1 MADIRTTTTNY
12 VHPTDPNL
20 LNIQA
25 MKFNNDGEPVVRTHV
40 DGITLEGDVIVDT
53 VSLSSS
59 TLAALETVTIS
70 NTSFAVT
77 NFPTTST
84 VYQGTDPWQVE
95 ATITGTNTVEF
106 SHDSAMIS
114 PFGRLK
120 ISQSRL
126 LGEWRIMYG
135 TTGPVEL
142 VSFTV
147 GSGSHSTSYVNNVS
161 SLTVTGV
168 LNDRVVRQSRQYFPY
183 IDGSGT
189 IAFITSRFNA
199 AVASVK
205 QMCGTFD
212 DSNGIFLQ
220 MNGLTPQVV
229 VRSGGV
235 DTEVIDQTN
244 WNINTFKAGDSAVK
258 NPAGYVIDFT
268 KAFQLVIETQWS
280 GTGRARVGISVN
292 GEIVNCHEFDHWNT
306 QTVPYMEQPS
316 LPVRWEIKNISTG
329 VAATM
334 AMIAYAVY
342 NEGYDYESGF
352 TNSVSSGAGDG
363 LTINSGQRGVL
374 AVRLRN
380 TVQSKPMRAF
390 ARLKNWN
397 VISNNNCRYRIMILQ
412 STADITTSTTWT
424 SVPGVGWCEYT
435 TDFAITNTPA
445 NSIVLVDSYAV
456 GNNGNSAGVTS
467 LTGIENRSAAIYQ
480 NYDST
485 SSMIF
490 AVVAEKIANTNPT
503 VYASLS
509 WTEVK

>member
-1 MADIRTTTTNY
+1 MPSTPVTGTFWQTTQPVSGTVT
-12 VHPTDPNL
+12 V
-20 LNIQA
+20 Q
-25 MKFNNDGEPVVRTHV
+25 DGGGSITV
-40 DGITLEGDVIVDT
+40 DGSVSAT
-53 VSLSSS
+53 VSGTVELGTT
-59 TLAALETVTIS
+59 TLAALETVTV
-70 NTSFAVT
+70 N
-77 NFPTTST
+77 
-84 VYQGTDPWQVE
+84 QGTAGASAWKVD
-95 ATITGTNTVEF
+95 ATITGGTSTVAF
-106 SHDSAMIS
+106 SHDDVIIS

-120 ISQSRL
+120 TSQSRL
-126 LGEWRIMYG
+126 LGDWRIMYG

-142 VSFTV
+142 VTFTA
-147 GSGSHSTSYVNNVS
+147 GSGSTSTSYVDNVS

-189 IAFITSRFNA
+189 ISFITVRFA
-199 AVASVK
+199 AAAASVK

-220 MNGLTPQVV
+220 LNGLTPQLVI
-229 VRSGGV
+229 RNGGV
-235 DTEVIDQTN
+235 DTEIINQEN
-244 WNINTFKAGDSAVK
+244 WNINTFRAGDSAVL
-258 NPAGYVIDFT
+258 NPRGYVVDFT

-280 GTGRARVGISVN
+280 GTGRVRVGISVD
-292 GEIVNCHEFDHWNT
+292 GEIVFCHDFSHWNL
-306 QTVPYMEQPS
+306 QTVPYMAQPS

-334 AMIAYAVY
+334 GMIAFAVY

-352 TNSVSSGAGDG
+352 TNSISSGAGNG
-363 LTINSGQRGVL
+363 LTITSGQRGVL

-380 TVQSKPMRAF
+380 TVQSKPMRAL

-397 VISNNNCRYRIMILQ
+397 IITNNNCRYRILMLQ
-412 STADITTSTTWT
+412 SVGDIGGTPTWAD
-424 SVPGVGWCEYT
+424 VPGSGWCEYT
-435 TDFAITNTPA
+435 TDFAVTGTPTN
-445 NSIVLVDSYAV
+445 SVVLVDSYAV
-456 GNNGNSAGVTS
+456 GNNGNSAGATT
-467 LTGIENRSAAIYQ
+467 LTGIENRSAAIFQ

-490 AVVAEKIANTNPT
+490 AVIAEKIANTNPT